1 MQYIVIEIQ
10 ENTESIVAT
19 QNFIYH
25 DRNTAEQ
32 KYHEILMYAAASA
45 LPSHAA
51 VMLTSDGR
59 EVKHETY
66 VHVQPEPEPE
76 PDEEEEPE
84 E

>member
-10 ENTESIVAT
+10 THTESVVTA
-19 QNFIYH
+19 QNFIFAE
-25 DRNTAEQ
+25 RNVAEQ
-32 KYHEILMYAAASA
+32 KYHEILMYAAASE

-66 VHVQPEPEPE
+66 VHVQPEPEL
-76 PDEEEEPE
+76 EENVE
-84 E
+84 